1 MRLGLAAV
9 AVCLLAGCGNDAED
23 RQAYFEMRDARIQ
36 HWMPANIHAVCVK
49 GITYYYLD
57 AGNGASMSVA
67 LGTDSKVI
75 PCEVKH
81 E

>member
-23 RQAYFEMRDARIQ
+23 RQSYFEMRDARIQ
-36 HWMPANIHAVCVK
+36 HWVPENIHTVCIK
-49 GITYYYLD
+49 GITYYYFD
-57 AGNGASMSVA
+57 VGHGSMSVA
-67 LGTDSKVI
+67 LGVDSKVI